1 MATGATGPVS
11 VRPTLLEEALEAWS
25 YTRQG
30 VMAELENLPADRLDF
45 RPREGMRS
53 VAELVLHIAESGMM
67 MSGELSR
74 VDGDFQRQP
83 YPDFIAEHVGEIERP
98 DSRAGLLALLRT
110 TQEKGADR
118 LRDAGDIAML
128 QLIRRFDGEYGTRL
142 AWLNHGIEHESYHRG
157 QLAHYARF
165 MGLVP
170 ALTQRIGG

>member
-11 VRPTLLEEALEAWS
+11 VRSTLLEEALEAWS

-30 VMAELENLPADRLDF
+30 VMAELENLPADRLEF
-45 RPREGMRS
+45 RPREEMRS
-53 VAELVLHIAESGMM
+53 VAELVQHIAESGMM

-74 VDGDFQRQP
+74 ADGDFQRQP
-83 YPDFIAEHVGEIERP
+83 FPDFIAEHVGEMERP
-98 DSRAGLLALLRT
+98 GSRAGLLTLLRST
-110 TQEKGADR
+110 HEKGVEQ
-118 LRDAGDIAML
+118 LRGAGDIAML
-128 QLIRRFDGEYGTRL
+128 QLIRRFDGEFGTRL

-165 MGLVP
+165 MGVVP